1 MATETRVEYAIK
13 GTALR
18 HGKQKVVI
26 EAIPGNVID
35 RAAVDL
41 LFEKRAW
48 QKSVGIAPDA
58 EIVYRTITVTD
69 WA

>member
-1 MATETRVEYAIK
+1 MATETRTEYAIK

-35 RAAVDL
+35 PAATAL
-41 LFEKRAW
+41 LAEKRAW
-48 QKSVGIAPDA
+48 QKSVGITPDA
-58 EIVYRTITVTD
+58 EIVFRTITVTD
-69 WA
+69 WM